1 LRQARL
7 APRVGSTLR
16 WEAIVND
23 PIGALFA
30 VLAFEVAVAAQSN
43 HLAEAAGHLS
53 LGIVVA
59 GVVGTAAGRGLGLAF
74 RRGLVPEYMKAP
86 VLFAAVLSVY
96 ASTDFVLH
104 ESGLL
109 AVTAMGIVMAN
120 MRLPS
125 LGELKRFKEQVT
137 VLLVSGV
144 FVILAASLDTASLA
158 TLDWRAAAFVLG
170 IMLIA
175 RPIAVMASLVGT
187 GLPLAER
194 AMIAWVAPR
203 GVVAVAVAGFFG
215 TRLAELG
222 VEGAEKLAP
231 LAFALVA
238 VTVVVH
244 GFSLAPV
251 ARLLGLTSTE
261 PPGVLILGANR
272 FAMGLARALRDAGV
286 PVMMVERDWHRLGPA
301 RAEGIPTFYGELLSE
316 AAEHAVDLS
325 RYGTLVA
332 ASEND
337 DYNALVCTDLGPE
350 LGRDRVYQLG
360 RHESREDTSALPVT
374 LGGRTLLASGA
385 GLDILHLRIGRG
397 WGFQARQLS
406 AAFTQEDYLAARHE
420 KAETV
425 ALIRAKDTLF
435 AYRAATLAGRAGD
448 ILISFT
454 PNAEETGE
462 TAAEGTQAAARP
474 A

>member
-1 LRQARL
+1 
-7 APRVGSTLR
+7 
-16 WEAIVND
+16 
-23 PIGALFA
+23 
-30 VLAFEVAVAAQSN
+30 
-43 HLAEAAGHLS
+43 
-53 LGIVVA
+53 
-59 GVVGTAAGRGLGLAF
+59 
-74 RRGLVPEYMKAP
+74 
-86 VLFAAVLSVY
+86 
-96 ASTDFVLH
+96 
-104 ESGLL
+104 
-109 AVTAMGIVMAN
+109 
-120 MRLPS
+120 
-125 LGELKRFKEQVT
+125 
-137 VLLVSGV
+137 VSGV

-301 RAEGIPTFYGELLSE
+301 RAEGIPTYYGELLSE

-406 AAFTQEDYLAARHE
+406 AEFTQEDYLAARHE
-420 KAETV
+420 KAETF

-454 PNAEETGE
+454 PKAEETGE
-462 TAAEGTQAAARP
+462 TAAEEAEATARP